1 MTEAGKAQLGKYE
14 LRATLDHLGIT
25 HSDLE
30 VLNAFTRVQPDA
42 AQLYPVLGVLRAM
55 RQKRRDVAE
64 KAKNIA
70 LSQQRGKGSG
80 RKLRA
85 AGKSP
90 KGKRKSPKGA
100 PGRPT
105 LMGVE
110 SEPQEGGP
118 GANVDRVDKNTR
130 PA

>member
-1 MTEAGKAQLGKYE
+1 MMMFCVMF
-14 LRATLDHLGIT
+14 DPM
-25 HSDLE
+25 
-30 VLNAFTRVQPDA
+30 QPDA
-42 AQLYPVLGVLRAM
+42 AQLYPVLGVLRAV

-85 AGKSP
+85 GGKSP
-90 KGKRKSPKGA
+90 KGKRKSPKSA

-118 GANVDRVDKNTR
+118 GANVDRVDKNAR